1 MNKKIKKI
9 GLWALPILLISC
21 AHTTTERYQS
31 LWDKLFAPREYQVS
45 DNNIDLAD
53 NGFIVEGTLVNRP
66 HNLVVVFD
74 YTPNNLVFIDSART
88 DSLGN
93 FKLQAV
99 LKEERI
105 CYIQFG
111 ERLGFPTALNNKSRM
126 NLQIRAVQGGVTYNL
141 EGKNIESA
149 QQIKKLSE
157 LNSGYI
163 FKLNALQM
171 QAMGY
176 DPSVTTKEKIQEA
189 TENMVKMQEERKAEL
204 TRLLQESEPSIAP
217 YYLTKYLLQEPTY
230 SQIQWA
236 YEHCKKY
243 NSNSSYTRIL
253 KSWAAQ
259 EKVTAIGFPAQ
270 DFSQKTPQGKEISL
284 SSLKGNVVL
293 IDFWASW
300 CRPCMS
306 AMPELK
312 RLNNTFKDQKFKILG
327 VSLDRDSTRWAR
339 TITIQNLNWLH
350 VSDLG
355 YWNNKAAKLYGV
367 RGIPATFL
375 IDKKGNIAGK
385 NLHGAALEL
394 KIKELLAEE

>member
-1 MNKKIKKI
+1 MMNKRIRNLL
-9 GLWALPILLISC
+9 LWAIPVLFISC
-21 AHTTTERYQS
+21 AHTTTQKYEA
-31 LWDKLFAPREYQVS
+31 LWAKLFKPASYQIA
-45 DNNIDLAD
+45 NNAIDLGD
-53 NGFIVEGTLVNRP
+53 NGFVIEGNLENRP
-66 HNLVVVFD
+66 YNLVVVFD
-74 YTPNNLVFIDSART
+74 YSPNNLVFLDSART

-93 FKLQAV
+93 FKLQSV

-105 CYIQFG
+105 CYVQFG
-111 ERLGFPTALNNKSRM
+111 DRLGFPTALNNKTKM
-126 NLQIRAVQGGVTYNL
+126 NLKIRAAQGGVSYQL

-149 QQIKKLSE
+149 QQIKSLSE
-157 LNSGYI
+157 LNSGYL

-176 DPSVTTKEKIQEA
+176 DPNANTKEKMQLA
-189 TENMVKMQEERKAEL
+189 AQNMVKMQGERKQAL
-204 TRLLQESEPSIAP
+204 INQQKASKPSIAP
-217 YYLTKYLLQEPTY
+217 YFLTKFLLQEPTY
-230 SQIQWA
+230 KDIQWA
-236 YEHCKKY
+236 YEQCNKY

-253 KSWAAQ
+253 KGWASQ
-259 EKVTAIGFPAQ
+259 ERGTAIGFPAK
-270 DFSQKTPQGKEISL
+270 DFTQKTPQGTDLSL

-312 RLNNTFKDQKFKILG
+312 RLNNTYKTEKFKILG

-355 YWNNKAAKLYGV
+355 FWSNKAAKMYGV
-367 RGIPATFL
+367 RSIPATFL
-375 IDKKGNIAGK
+375 IDKKGNIAAK
-385 NLHGAALEL
+385 NLHGTALEM
-394 KIKELLAEE
+394 KIKELLAE